1 MKNRKSRIGFA
12 LTLLE
17 IAYIIWRDNDLEAWC
32 KKSAFRKNKT
42 HKNFENLNEEI
53 EALEAATQTIPVTR

>member
-17 IAYIIWRDNDLEAWC
+17 IAYLIWRDNDLEVWC

-42 HKNFENLNEEI
+42 HENF
-53 EALEAATQTIPVTR
+53 